1 MLKGLS
7 LVKRRAN
14 NHAAAGPQESKSE
27 EDTAESEFLLPECP
41 HVHVPLWKMEG
52 DPHSLR
58 DLVQVT
64 EADGL

>member
-41 HVHVPLWKMEG
+41 HVHVPCRRWKVIPVPLEIWYK
-52 DPHSLR
+52 L
-58 DLVQVT
+58 